1 MHHDFRDYLNLLL
14 TRWARSRLVAG
25 SAAGA
30 GHGVS
35 SLPPEQYQAAT
46 RLLVEPS
53 RPDNGLIEF
62 AKKNIGSYPVRLQSQ
77 DFLSRA
83 LAETDLGADP
93 AVVLGALKVQALPD
107 TLTLNLTLDDA
118 DPRRAADVLNAVS
131 FAFAEMMNGEAVN
144 STSADKLFL
153 RQPDLAQPPTQP
165 YEPRPRLTAAAAA
178 VLGLIL
184 GLVLAF
190 ALEFLDDTLKT
201 TDDVQRVLGVTT
213 IGLIPGHK

>member
-1 MHHDFRDYLNLLL
+1 MQLELRDYLNVLLK
-14 TRWARSRLVAG
+14 RWWLILLVAV
-25 SAAGA
+25 SAAA
-30 GHGVS
+30 GGYVAS
-35 SLPPEQYQAAT
+35 SLQPDKYQAAT

-93 AVVLGALKVQALPD
+93 AAVLGALKVQAVPD

-118 DPRRAADVLNAVS
+118 DPRRAADILNAVS

-153 RQPDLAQPPTQP
+153 RQPDLAQPPGQP
-165 YEPRPRLTAAAAA
+165 YEPRPRLTAAAAG
-178 VLGLIL
+178 VLGLVL

-201 TDDVQRVLGVTT
+201 TDDIQRVLGVTT
-213 IGLIPGHK
+213 IGLIPTHK

>member
-1 MHHDFRDYLNLLL
+1 MQLELRDYVNVLLK
-14 TRWARSRLVAG
+14 RWWLIVLVAV
-25 SAAGA
+25 SAAVGGYVA
-30 GHGVS
+30 S
-35 SLPPEQYQAAT
+35 RIQPEKYQAAT

-83 LAETDLGADP
+83 LTETDLGADP
-93 AVVLGALKVQALPD
+93 AVVLGALKVQAIPD

-118 DPRRAADVLNAVS
+118 DPRRAAEVLNAVS

-144 STSADKLFL
+144 STSSDKLFL
-153 RQPDLAQPPTQP
+153 RQPDLAGPPARP
-165 YEPRPRLTAAAAA
+165 YEPRPLLTAGAAG
-178 VLGLIL
+178 VLGLVL

-213 IGLIPGHK
+213 IGLIPSHK